1 MTPERCEVCD
11 YRGIG
16 DPNTTLNDRLSMAR
30 TSATTGCLHQ
40 ASELLIQL
48 LHSAYERGLAKGEQS
63 MASIALTTV
72 YSPGADPL
80 YEAAFMLTDDE
91 TPLLIRRGAA
101 ADNPAQASFNLLV
114 AMQDEMLLAIRGSEV
129 SH

>member
-1 MTPERCEVCD
+1 MKPSACVVCK
-11 YRGIG
+11 YNPIG
-16 DPNTTLNDRLSMAR
+16 DPNATLNERLSQAR

-40 ASELLIQL
+40 VSELLVQL
-48 LHSAYERGLAKGEQS
+48 LHSAYERGRAKGTPS

-72 YSPGADPL
+72 YSPESDVL
-80 YEAAFMLTDDE
+80 YEAAFMLTDDD
-91 TPLLIRRGAA
+91 TPLLIRRGEA